1 MKKTPSTKVELN
13 YNRIARIEGLD
24 EFAEIL
30 FPRNKNHQ
38 RVFLAIFIEI
48 KYSKEGFLPFL
59 APLTEKYD
67 FSDRTLET
75 VRSKLRRLG
84 FIDHVSRFNKRYGYR
99 EGWVLSNRF
108 RRSMLRLAELS
119 LQFIERKDARQEQKD
134 RDIFRYL

>member
-13 YNRIARIEGLD
+13 HNRIARTEGLD
-24 EFAEIL
+24 EFADIL
-30 FPRNKNHQ
+30 FPRNKNHK
-38 RVFLAIFIEI
+38 RVFLTIFIEI
-48 KYSKEGFLPFL
+48 KYSKEGFLPVL

-67 FSDRTLET
+67 FSERMLET